1 MTLEIQ
7 QWIERSDLRARPGVL
22 FAFGDNVQRWGLG
35 GQAKAMRGEPNAI
48 GIATLWAPG
57 DFFSDAH
64 AERQNAIIDA
74 DMEPLFEALRQG
86 GTVVFPADGVGTG
99 LADLARRS
107 PKTFA
112 HLTARVAELKT
123 LGGL

>member
-1 MTLEIQ
+1 MPLEIQ
-7 QWIERSDLRARPGVL
+7 AWIERSDLQARPDAL

-35 GQAKAMRGEPNAI
+35 GQAKSMRGEPNAI

-64 AERQNAIIDA
+64 AGHQMAIIDT

-86 GTVVFPADGVGTG
+86 RTVVFPADGVGTG
-99 LADLARRS
+99 LADLERRS

-112 HLTARVAELKT
+112 HLTARVAELKA
-123 LGGL
+123 LGRL